1 MLTIHLYNARS
12 DAHGSA
18 DFEDAHTFRAEPADA
33 SVALGPRQARI
44 HPFADHR
51 ALELCEHAKHLKHG
65 LASRR
70 GGVESLLVQ
79 E

>member
-1 MLTIHLYNARS
+1 MRPSPPLA
-12 DAHGSA
+12 A
-18 DFEDAHTFRAEPADA
+18 PAPR
-33 SVALGPRQARI
+33 VALGARQARI

-51 ALELCEHAKHLKHG
+51 ALELCEHAEHLKHG

-70 GGVESLLVQ
+70 RGVESLLVQ